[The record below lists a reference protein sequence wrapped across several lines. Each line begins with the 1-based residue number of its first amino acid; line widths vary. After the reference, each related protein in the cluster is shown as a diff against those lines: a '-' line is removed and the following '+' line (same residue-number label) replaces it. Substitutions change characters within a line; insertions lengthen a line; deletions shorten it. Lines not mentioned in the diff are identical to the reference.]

1 MIYLVS
7 KEPKL
12 FESQYYKII
21 SVEESLK
28 LLNSLEVLQYDSETI
43 GLDPH
48 VGKLLC
54 IQFGS
59 RDNDLQ
65 IVVDC
70 QTIDI
75 LLYKDILENKL
86 LVGHNLKFDLQFL
99 YNYGIIPLNVYDTMI
114 IEQLLFLGYYSLRY
128 NLATVA
134 KRRLDITLDKSIR
147 AQIERRGLDEQVI
160 LYAAY
165 DVRYLEDIKDQQEKE
180 CTQKKCNLAKK
191 LENNFIPVIAYLEWC
206 GIKLDVSKW
215 TKIIEKN
222 YNVVVETTKELNN
235 IVLKLSEER
244 PKEFDNYK
252 FVDYTL
258 FGKQCAINW
267 NSQKQCIP
275 LFQQLGFKLEV
286 VDKDTHK
293 IKLSLASDVLAP
305 QKGIH
310 DELLQA
316 FLKYKDA
323 YKQYSTYGYT
333 YIDSINPNTGRIH
346 TTFKQL
352 GADTG

>member
-43 GLDPH
+43 GLDSH

-75 LLYKDILENKL
+75 LLYKDILESKL

-128 NLATVA
+128 NLASVA

-165 DVRYLEDIKDQQEKE
+165 DVRYLEDIKDQQEM
-180 CTQKKCNLAKK
+180 
-191 LENNFIPVIAYLEWC
+191 
-206 GIKLDVSKW
+206 
-215 TKIIEKN
+215 
-222 YNVVVETTKELNN
+222 
-235 IVLKLSEER
+235 
-244 PKEFDNYK
+244 
-252 FVDYTL
+252 
-258 FGKQCAINW
+258 
-267 NSQKQCIP
+267 
-275 LFQQLGFKLEV
+275 
-286 VDKDTHK
+286 
-293 IKLSLASDVLAP
+293 
-305 QKGIH
+305 
-310 DELLQA
+310 
-316 FLKYKDA
+316 
-323 YKQYSTYGYT
+323 
-333 YIDSINPNTGRIH
+333 
-346 TTFKQL
+346 
-352 GADTG
+352 